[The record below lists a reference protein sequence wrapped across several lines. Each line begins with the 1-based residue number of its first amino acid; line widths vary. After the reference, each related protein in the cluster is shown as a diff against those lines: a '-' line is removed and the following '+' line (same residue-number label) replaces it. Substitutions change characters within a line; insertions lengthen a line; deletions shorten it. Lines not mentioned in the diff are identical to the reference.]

1 MKTLIFELFSGVGL
15 CNQLFSLETAI
26 YLAHISQRKLI
37 LLILNPLCHCGKSSW
52 DYGYLLNFFTND
64 FLTYLPHGFD
74 VFYQSIPPHIADLLN
89 DKKRTVHIKYT
100 KKFSSVVF
108 VDSELDTKEKQ
119 DDIKDFLHYRE
130 KENLK
135 FRENSH
141 YENFYITQSN
151 ASRCFYNFYTTEA
164 NYIIMRNI
172 CASLKFKP
180 LLQTIADHLYNN
192 INSTNGIL
200 KNNFNIFVHLRF
212 GDYYKDAN
220 FLKRFNNNIVHN
232 LTQFFDGHKTNLITP
247 QIYGLIDNTKN
258 VDFFDRMSR
267 FRINLVEGITK
278 GYFSKYL
285 TQNKMLFNDFHVVKN
300 NGVVDAIIEMLL
312 CVRANTFIGT
322 ATSTFSNYIQ
332 YLRYL
337 ENKSSGYYSN
347 IEKPNVRFCQLI
359 PVNSCSYEWKKYGYN
374 GGHPISWHYFW
385 KSNLG
390 IRPRKLFTIHEKT
403 DGFGSQLQ
411 ACLSLIAYCEYNN
424 YEYIHTPFTRMQHN
438 DKKITN
444 FPMYMNN
451 FVNIEHSYRSIN
463 DISEYE
469 KSCLYKM
476 KEGPFVHGSYHP
488 EFFYTSN
495 LLETLRKIYFSKSKP
510 DVDFSSTKKNI
521 AVHIR
526 RGDVNPTRWRSRW
539 TSNQEYI
546 GLLHT
551 LDKTNSII
559 HIYSE
564 GVELDFKDIKD
575 AFPTEEF
582 IFHLNEEITK
592 TFHGLVI
599 ADVLILSKSSFSYCA
614 GLINKNKVIG
624 GFLKSWW
631 HKPLKQ
637 WL

>member
-64 FLTYLPHGFD
+64 FLTYLPNGFD
-74 VFYQSIPPHIADLLN
+74 VFYQSIPPHISDLLK
-89 DKKRTVHIKYT
+89 DEKRTVHIKYT

-108 VDSELDTKEKQ
+108 VDSELDTKENQ
-119 DDIKDFLHYRE
+119 DNIKDFLHYRE

-164 NYIIMRNI
+164 NYLIMRNI

-180 LLQTIADHLYNN
+180 LLHTIADHLYNN

-212 GDYYKDAN
+212 GDYHKDAN
-220 FLKRFNNNIVHN
+220 FLTRFNNKIVNN
-232 LTQFFDGHKTNLITP
+232 LTHFFDGHKTNLITP

-278 GYFSKYL
+278 GYFPKYL

-300 NGVVDAIIEMLL
+300 NSVVDAIIEMLL

-332 YLRYL
+332 YLRYI

-390 IRPRKLFTIHEKT
+390 IRPRKLFTIHGKT

-411 ACLSLIAYCEYNN
+411 ACLSLMAYCEYNN

-438 DKKITN
+438 DNKIAS

-451 FVNIEHSYRSIN
+451 FINIENSYRSIN

-469 KSCLYKM
+469 KSCLYKV

-510 DVDFSSTKKNI
+510 DLDFSSTKKNI

-526 RGDVNPTRWRSRW
+526 RGDVNSTRWRSRW

-546 GLLHT
+546 DLLHT
-551 LDKTNSII
+551 LDKTNSVI

-564 GVELDFKDIKD
+564 GVESDFKDIKD
-575 AFPTEEF
+575 AFLTEEF
-582 IFHLNEEITK
+582 VFHLNEEVTK

-624 GFLKSWW
+624 GFLKTWW